1 LRTPVNSNVLAK
13 AGKMGAKLWVKEG
26 HLNDV
31 NNQIARVHQA

>member
-1 LRTPVNSNVLAK
+1 VVAVSLKNLAK